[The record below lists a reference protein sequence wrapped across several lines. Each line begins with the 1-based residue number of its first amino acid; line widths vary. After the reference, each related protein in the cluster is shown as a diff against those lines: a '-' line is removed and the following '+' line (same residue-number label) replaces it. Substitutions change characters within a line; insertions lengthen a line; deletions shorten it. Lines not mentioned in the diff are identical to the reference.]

1 MFFNSTIL
9 TKVQNSFKSA
19 CYTLPQLGR
28 EHPFISKTSQQV
40 AASLG
45 NLKSKPLASLTIS
58 SNAVR
63 TSPFRNL
70 TYLHLFLSHHSGK
83 GWFFST
89 SIYSL
94 WGGFQNYSVYFLQI
108 YRKTLGD
115 GFLYIR
121 GLFVIF
127 FVDAC
132 LTDDEPIWE
141 PVEWS
146 LIQSWILF
154 IFAFGWIAENL
165 ISSRYGSYT
174 GRDKR
179 VWFSWYKMF
188 WVVICLYIL
197 SLGAAALFVMTPF
210 YHEISS
216 LLPMSVSWWD
226 WYTRI
231 FFAKFIQI
239 YTIALLIAIYLQVNN
254 RVFNWKKSFLLIV
267 TINLFLLYLIY
278 THFFMSFF
286 MYLTDPNW
294 YSKTRLVDYV
304 QLSHEPN
311 KWSWGS
317 AKRDHFSYHKSS
329 TVFWFKNDGPF
340 ASAFLVIHLFFFA
353 ALFGMNFFW
362 LTLLRRVYTTQEVSY
377 TFLTY
382 CVSALKQFFYFFL
395 FLYFFVLFSFVISY
409 LKLPIEF
416 FWVINVKGWT
426 WNFGHILLD
435 YPAFLGS
442 LF

>member
-1 MFFNSTIL
+1 MFF
-9 TKVQNSFKSA
+9 QNFSQIKSA
-19 CYTLPQLGR
+19 FFTLPYLNRSEAANSSLNKQERGNQTFRINAKWSLSDITR
-28 EHPFISKTSQQV
+28 STHSSQWITQ
-40 AASLG
+40 
-45 NLKSKPLASLTIS
+45 
-58 SNAVR
+58 
-63 TSPFRNL
+63 
-70 TYLHLFLSHHSGK
+70 TYLHLFTTQTSG
-83 GWFFST
+83 FFFTNSL
-89 SIYSL
+89 YSL
-94 WGGFQNYSVYFLQI
+94 WGFLNKSSI
-108 YRKTLGD
+108 YMLSNYRKTFGD
-115 GFLYIR
+115 GFIYIR

-146 LIQSWILF
+146 LVQSWILF
-154 IFAFGWIAENL
+154 VFAFGWIAENL

-188 WVVICLYIL
+188 WVVICWYIL

-216 LLPMSVSWWD
+216 LLPLSVSWWD

-231 FFAKFIQI
+231 FFSKFIQI
-239 YTIALLIAIYLQVNN
+239 YTIALFIAMFLQINN
-254 RVFNWKKSFLLIV
+254 RVFNWKKSFVLIV
-267 TINLFLLYLIY
+267 SVNLFLLYLIY

-395 FLYFFVLFSFVISY
+395 FLYLFVLFSFVISY
-409 LKLPIEF
+409 VKLPIEF
-416 FWVINVKGWT
+416 FWVINVRGWT
-426 WNFGHILLD
+426 WNLISILTD
-435 YPAFLGS
+435 FPNFLLS
-442 LF
+442 LIF

>member
-1 MFFNSTIL
+1 MFFNFLFVSKITFYFRGL
-9 TKVQNSFKSA
+9 F
-19 CYTLPQLGR
+19 YT
-28 EHPFISKTSQQV
+28 ISK
-40 AASLG
+40 
-45 NLKSKPLASLTIS
+45 
-58 SNAVR
+58 
-63 TSPFRNL
+63 
-70 TYLHLFLSHHSGK
+70 LSHRFILQHGANSEKTTPKANILNSTVKNTTALSQNWLSQTFTHLLLIGQPQK
-83 GWFFST
+83 NMFTFSNVYTVWNYFQQYSVFF
-89 SIYSL
+89 L
-94 WGGFQNYSVYFLQI
+94 QNYK
-108 YRKTLGD
+108 KTLGD
-115 GFLYIR
+115 GSLYIR
-121 GLFVIF
+121 GLIIIF

-188 WVVICLYIL
+188 WVVICWYIL

-216 LLPMSVSWWD
+216 LLPLSVSWWD

-231 FFAKFIQI
+231 FFSKFIQI
-239 YTIALLIAIYLQVNN
+239 YSIVLFIAIFLQINN
-254 RVFNWKKSFLLIV
+254 RVFNWKKSFMLIISV
-267 TINLFLLYLIY
+267 NVFLLYLIY

-362 LTLLRRVYTTQEVSY
+362 LTLLRRVYATQEVSY

-382 CVSALKQFFYFFL
+382 CVSALKQFFYFFCSFMLL
-395 FLYFFVLFSFVISY
+395 FFLVL
-409 LKLPIEF
+409 
-416 FWVINVKGWT
+416 
-426 WNFGHILLD
+426 
-435 YPAFLGS
+435 
-442 LF
+442 